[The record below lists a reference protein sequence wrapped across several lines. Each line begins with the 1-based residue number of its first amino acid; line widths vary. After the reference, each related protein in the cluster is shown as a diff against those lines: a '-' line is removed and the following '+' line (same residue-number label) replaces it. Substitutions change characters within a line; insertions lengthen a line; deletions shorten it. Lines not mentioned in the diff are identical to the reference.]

1 MIGMFFRW
9 YDKQLTKAK
18 RDNKKMD
25 DTAELVVQERS
36 RIASNGTNFT
46 LYQANGGTVL
56 ELRHYDRKND
66 DNIYTL
72 YVIPSDRDLGV
83 EISHIITMESLKR

>member
-1 MIGMFFRW
+1 MFFRW

-46 LYQANGGTVL
+46 LFQANGGTVL

-72 YVIPSDRDLGV
+72 YVIPSDRDLGQ

>member
-1 MIGMFFRW
+1 MFFRW
-9 YDKQLTKAK
+9 YDKQSTKAK

>member
-1 MIGMFFRW
+1 MFFRW

>member
-18 RDNKKMD
+18 RDNRKMD
-25 DTAELVVQERS
+25 DSAELVVQERS

-46 LYQANGGTVL
+46 LFQANGGTVL

>member
-1 MIGMFFRW
+1 MFFRW
-9 YDKQLTKAK
+9 YDKQLSKAK
-18 RDNKKMD
+18 RDNRKMD
-25 DTAELVVQERS
+25 DTAELVVRETS

-56 ELRHYDRKND
+56 ELRHYDRKSD